1 MVIACLWK
9 QCKYEMRIRERD
21 LYNLPCSI
29 PASGGVEKQPW
40 ARAMRRPGTRS
51 RVGTSMARSGAA
63 RMTACA
69 AMTAFQ
75 MIQLV
80 QIQYSTITIQHSTIT
95 IQYSTITIQYSTIT
109 IHT

>member
-1 MVIACLWK
+1 MVIACVWK
-9 QCKYEMRIRERD
+9 QCKYEMRIRERS

-40 ARAMRRPGTRS
+40 ARAKRRPGARS
-51 RVGTSMARSGAA
+51 RVGTSMARSGA
-63 RMTACA
+63 TAVTVSA

-75 MIQLV
+75 MVQLV
-80 QIQYSTITIQHSTIT
+80 QIQYCTIT

-109 IHT
+109 IQYIST